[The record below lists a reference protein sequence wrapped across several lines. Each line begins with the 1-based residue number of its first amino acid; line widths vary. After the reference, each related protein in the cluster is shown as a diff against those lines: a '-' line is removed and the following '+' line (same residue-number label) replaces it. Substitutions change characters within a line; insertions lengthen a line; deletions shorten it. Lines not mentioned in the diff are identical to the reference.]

1 MMGDGDHQK
10 GDDDYGHGEAW
21 CRYRPFKLS
30 NIANYWL
37 KFCYFSIFRSNNLV
51 PKRSVNKI

>member
-1 MMGDGDHQK
+1 MLMMGDGDHQK
-10 GDDDYGHGEAW
+10 GDDDYGHGETW

-37 KFCYFSIFRSNNLV
+37 KFCFFSI
-51 PKRSVNKI
+51 